1 MSNVD
6 PFAPFRPRR
15 GRATAI
21 GFAVASIVVFGGIAL
36 AMRLGGYSNWSLLDA
51 LVLLGFGVL
60 LAAGLW
66 RFAALRATPSPA
78 GLVVRNV
85 VLTRRVA
92 WSDVAAVRFG
102 GGEAW
107 LWLDLVDGDEL
118 AVMAVQRA
126 DGAFGR
132 AQAERLAAL
141 VQTQGGTA
149 RRPRPPA

>member
-15 GRATAI
+15 GRTTAI
-21 GFAVASIVVFGGIAL
+21 GFALASIVVFGGIGL
-36 AMRLGGYSNWSLLDA
+36 AMLLGGYSNWSVLDA
-51 LVLLGFGVL
+51 LLLLGFGVL

-66 RFAALRATPSPA
+66 RFAALRATPSPT

-85 VLTRRVA
+85 LLTRRVA
-92 WSDVAAVRFG
+92 WSEVSAVRFG
-102 GGEAW
+102 GGDAW
-107 LWLDLVDGDEL
+107 LWLDLTDGDDL

-126 DGAFGR
+126 DGAFAR